1 MFLNFSKIISFG
13 FRLPALQPCH
23 WVGFRISLSRE
34 VAIFRDET
42 PKLIVGGNYFPYVSV
57 TRPLC
62 VKMET
67 ETLVIDIHSD
77 IFSMNRNQS
86 SVSRPY
92 IVVCLVSSRVTQLE
106 SQGCSCPWLCQCHN
120 SGQFGHWSLHGAT
133 WERDFK

>member
-1 MFLNFSKIISFG
+1 MLNGKPRE
-13 FRLPALQPCH
+13 RLTMGRNSSA
-23 WVGFRISLSRE
+23 RE
-34 VAIFRDET
+34 FAFFRDET
-42 PKLIVGGNYFPYVSV
+42 PKLIVGGNYFPFVSV

-62 VKMET
+62 AKLET
-67 ETLVIDIHSD
+67 EILLIDIHSD
-77 IFSMNRNQS
+77 TFSLNRNQS

-106 SQGCSCPWLCQCHN
+106 SQGYSWLCQCHN

>member
-1 MFLNFSKIISFG
+1 M
-13 FRLPALQPCH
+13 ALGTGCVKRPQ
-23 WVGFRISLSRE
+23 LQ
-34 VAIFRDET
+34 
-42 PKLIVGGNYFPYVSV
+42 KLIVGGNYFPYVSV

-62 VKMET
+62 AKMET
-67 ETLVIDIHSD
+67 EILLIDIHSD

-106 SQGCSCPWLCQCHN
+106 SQGYSWLCQCHN